1 MSADRNQAMVGERA
15 GKDRGSASGAV
26 EKRGR
31 GFDPKDEAD
40 KEDTDGRL
48 VSASSASS
56 RIPAQAGGARR
67 AEKARPQQEEARQ
80 RKAKAKAKPHQDQE
94 VDSRVILDEDEY
106 PALGSTPQPEK
117 QKDRRKVAH
126 GVKKEAERRK
136 PAKHH
141 QSEDGKQPDRKRP
154 AKHRE
159 VPESMS
165 VDDLMG
171 MFEPRAG
178 SVQTPRAETPNPL
191 TEQRNEIKYNDDR
204 RERAPR
210 SKPDEHRL
218 PASPGPDGVD
228 GDNRSSGGNPKRP
241 PRQHHSNEKTNTDR
255 RRSRT
260 EKEAPEDYQ
269 PPGGMATGGQG
280 PRPDERSDKRL
291 LRTLVGPTSEG
302 GGVSLVFNE
311 FFPQSTVHHQTR
323 DESGAE
329 RRGGAR
335 SNQRGQRVCVLF
347 ECPGESGTDTN
358 KSSPQI
364 RVQAS
369 PNSPPTR
376 LLTPTLS
383 SSKLP
388 SAKRMSRSRS

>member
-1 MSADRNQAMVGERA
+1 MSADRNQTMVGERA
-15 GKDRGSASGAV
+15 ANDRGSVSGAV

-31 GFDPKDEAD
+31 GFNLKDEAD

-56 RIPAQAGGARR
+56 RIPAQAGGPRR
-67 AEKARPQQEEARQ
+67 SEKARPQQEEARQ
-80 RKAKAKAKPHQDQE
+80 RKAKSRPQQDQE
-94 VDSRVILDEDEY
+94 ADFRVIPDEY

-117 QKDRRKVAH
+117 QKDGKKGARSQ

-159 VPESMS
+159 VPELMS

-178 SVQTPRAETPNPL
+178 SVQTPRAENPNPL
-191 TEQRNEIKYNDDR
+191 TGQRNEIKYNDDR
-204 RERAPR
+204 RERGPR

-228 GDNRSSGGNPKRP
+228 GDNRSSGGHPKRP
-241 PRQHHSNEKTNTDR
+241 PRQHHSNEKTNTER

-260 EKEAPEDYQ
+260 EKVTPEDFQ
-269 PPGGMATGGQG
+269 PPDGMATGGQG
-280 PRPDERSDKRL
+280 SRPDERSDQRL
-291 LRTLVGPTSEG
+291 LRTLVGPTPEG
-302 GGVSLVFNE
+302 GGVSLVSNE
-311 FFPQSTVHHQTR
+311 FLPQSTAHYQAR

-347 ECPGESGTDTN
+347 QSSGESGTEAN
-358 KSSPQI
+358 KSSSQI
-364 RVQAS
+364 HVQAS

-376 LLTPTLS
+376 LSTPTLS

-388 SAKRMSRSRS
+388 SAKRMSRSPS